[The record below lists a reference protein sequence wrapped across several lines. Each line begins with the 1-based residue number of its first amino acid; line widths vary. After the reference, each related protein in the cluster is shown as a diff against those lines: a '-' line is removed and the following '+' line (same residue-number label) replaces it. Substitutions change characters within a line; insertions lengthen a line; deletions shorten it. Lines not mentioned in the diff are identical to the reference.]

1 MVKTLKEMGIQL
13 GERNAEKKCLEDMK
27 TSEIEIEKLKLQR
40 QSDVKKLQDLESKVK
55 KLESDFK
62 KLQVHTNL
70 INRYRR
76 KRHW

>member
-1 MVKTLKEMGIQL
+1 MGIQL

-62 KLQVHTNL
+62 KLQVHANL
-70 INRYRR
+70 IIGIAENFF
-76 KRHW
+76 

>member
-1 MVKTLKEMGIQL
+1 
-13 GERNAEKKCLEDMK
+13 MK

-62 KLQVHTNL
+62 KQVL
-70 INRYRR
+70 
-76 KRHW
+76 

>member
-1 MVKTLKEMGIQL
+1 
-13 GERNAEKKCLEDMK
+13 MK

-62 KLQVHTNL
+62 KCQVHTNL
-70 INRYRR
+70 I
-76 KRHW
+76 KV

>member
-1 MVKTLKEMGIQL
+1 M
-13 GERNAEKKCLEDMK
+13 
-27 TSEIEIEKLKLQR
+27 QR

-70 INRYRR
+70 IKVQEKKTLVIPKY
-76 KRHW
+76 

>member
-1 MVKTLKEMGIQL
+1 MGIQL

-70 INRYRR
+70 IKGIGK